1 MTLLRSGFPN
11 SALAAL
17 AVASAALAAPAS
29 FAADGAF
36 AGRFR
41 CLDGEGDER
50 FYEATAT
57 VAGATLDI
65 RVGPNVLRR
74 PIGPTGAFTLSFMV
88 PNRRGGEMA
97 HLDGT
102 AADAAIT
109 MRHSGGR
116 ATCSAIL
123 ARVGP

>member
-1 MTLLRSGFPN
+1 MPLRTGIPS
-11 SALAAL
+11 SALVAL
-17 AVASAALAAPAS
+17 AVACAAVSTPAS
-29 FAADGAF
+29 LAADGAF
-36 AGRFR
+36 AGKFR

-74 PIGPTGAFTLSFMV
+74 PIGSGGAFSLSFMV

-102 AADAAIT
+102 VADTAIT

-116 ATCSAIL
+116 ATCSAVL
-123 ARVGP
+123 SRVAP